1 VISILSDDVPVSFL
15 CGHFSVSRSGYY
27 AWIRRD
33 FSPRAAIQKKH
44 VELVKEGFRE
54 SRKRYGSPRLSIS
67 LKAKGISICENTV
80 AKIMKNEGLVA
91 RKKKNFKV
99 VKLNEETKSDAHERV
114 FKIEEEKAL
123 EVNEVWAGDI
133 TYLPVDNKF
142 IYLSVVMDLKRR
154 KLVGWSLDKSLSS
167 EGVIKA
173 LKDASRKE
181 GETGKVFHSDQGVQ
195 YKSLAFRKLLSDNK
209 IQGSMSRKGNCY
221 DNAFVETFFKSFKSE
236 LFWNQSFESEEHL
249 ISEITEYIEIWYN
262 KKRIHTSLDNK
273 SPLEY
278 ELGINAA

>member
-1 VISILSDDVPVSFL
+1 
-15 CGHFSVSRSGYY
+15 
-27 AWIRRD
+27 
-33 FSPRAAIQKKH
+33 
-44 VELVKEGFRE
+44 
-54 SRKRYGSPRLSIS
+54 
-67 LKAKGISICENTV
+67 V
-80 AKIMKNEGLVA
+80 AKIMRNEGLIA
-91 RKKKNFKV
+91 RKKKAFKI
-99 VKLNEETKSDAHERV
+99 VKLNEETKADAHERV
-114 FKIEEEKAL
+114 FKIEEENSL

-142 IYLSVVMDLKRR
+142 LYLSVVMDLKRR

-173 LKDASRKE
+173 LEDASRKE
-181 GETGKVFHSDQGVQ
+181 GGTGKVFHSDQGVQ
-195 YKSLAFRKLLSDNK
+195 YKSLAFRKQLSDYK

-236 LFWNQSFESEEHL
+236 LFWNQNFESEEHL
-249 ISEITEYIEIWYN
+249 RSEITEYIEVWYN

>member
-1 VISILSDDVPVSFL
+1 
-15 CGHFSVSRSGYY
+15 
-27 AWIRRD
+27 
-33 FSPRAAIQKKH
+33 
-44 VELVKEGFRE
+44 
-54 SRKRYGSPRLSIS
+54 
-67 LKAKGISICENTV
+67 V
-80 AKIMKNEGLVA
+80 AKIMRSEGLIA
-91 RKKKNFKV
+91 RKKKAFKV
-99 VKLNEETKSDAHERV
+99 VKLNEEIKTDAHERV
-114 FKIEEEKAL
+114 FKIEEESFL

-142 IYLSVVMDLKRR
+142 LYLSVVMDLKRR
-154 KLVGWSLDKSLSS
+154 KLVGWSLDKNLSS

-173 LKDASRKE
+173 LEDASKKE
-181 GETGKVFHSDQGVQ
+181 GRTGKVFHSDQGVQ
-195 YKSLAFRKLLSDNK
+195 YKSLAFRKLLSNHK

-236 LFWNQSFESEEHL
+236 LFWNQSFESEDHL
-249 ISEITEYIEIWYN
+249 RSEITEYIEVWYN